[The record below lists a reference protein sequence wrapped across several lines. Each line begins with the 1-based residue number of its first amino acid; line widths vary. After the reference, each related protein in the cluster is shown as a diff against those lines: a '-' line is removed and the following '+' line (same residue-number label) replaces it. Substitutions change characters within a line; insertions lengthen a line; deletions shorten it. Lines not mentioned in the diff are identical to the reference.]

1 MTDASAAVS
10 SVSVSVVR
18 SLPKT
23 AGAIGVPVA
32 SKGAVPR
39 QLGLNRA
46 ALEANGFEGKA
57 GQTLAVPTASGLV
70 VAVGVGDPGEI
81 DANGLRSAA
90 AAFARA
96 AAKHPHLATTLA
108 DLDAVDARA
117 AGRRIELT

>member
-70 VAVGVGDPGEI
+70 VAVGVGAAHQTMSWLSMVTSSGASSRRSPSRHADP
-81 DANGLRSAA
+81 SW
-90 AAFARA
+90 
-96 AAKHPHLATTLA
+96 
-108 DLDAVDARA
+108 
-117 AGRRIELT
+117 